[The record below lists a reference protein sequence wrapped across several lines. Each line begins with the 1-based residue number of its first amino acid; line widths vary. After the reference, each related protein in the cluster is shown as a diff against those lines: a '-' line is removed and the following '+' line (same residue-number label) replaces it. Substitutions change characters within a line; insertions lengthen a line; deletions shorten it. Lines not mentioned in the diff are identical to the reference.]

1 MHGLTALLLTAI
13 ASEHLKKQN
22 VSRNIKVSVMK
33 TALII
38 LEEIPENTGL
48 YLVEADEDIIEI
60 LKTAHGHY
68 VNGCNNTP
76 EQDRAVDIVNLMLGP
91 RTDDNLAWASESNI
105 PHEYVGMYYQCN
117 VDADVPLI
125 PEKQIDLVV
134 RTGFFL

>member
-1 MHGLTALLLTAI
+1 
-13 ASEHLKKQN
+13 
-22 VSRNIKVSVMK
+22 MK

-38 LEEIPENTGL
+38 LEEIPENTSL
-48 YLVEADEDIIEI
+48 FLVEASDEVIEI
-60 LKTAHGHY
+60 LKTAHGRY
-68 VNGCNNTP
+68 VNGCDNTQ
-76 EQDRAVDIVNLMLGP
+76 EQEYAVNAVNLMLGS
-91 RTDDNLAWASESNI
+91 RTDDNLSWASESGI

>member
-1 MHGLTALLLTAI
+1 
-13 ASEHLKKQN
+13 
-22 VSRNIKVSVMK
+22 MK

-68 VNGCNNTP
+68 VNGCDNTP
-76 EQDRAVDIVNLMLGP
+76 EQDHAVNIVNLMLGP
-91 RTDDNLAWASESNI
+91 RTDDNLKWANESNI

-117 VDADVPLI
+117 VDDKAPLI

>member
-1 MHGLTALLLTAI
+1 
-13 ASEHLKKQN
+13 
-22 VSRNIKVSVMK
+22 MK

-48 YLVEADEDIIEI
+48 YLVEADDETAEI

-68 VNGCNNTP
+68 VNGCDNTP
-76 EQDRAVDIVNLMLGP
+76 EQDYAVDAVNLMLGP
-91 RTDDNLAWASESNI
+91 RTDDNLKWAQESGI
-105 PHEYVGMYYQCN
+105 PHELVGMYYQCN
-117 VDADVPLI
+117 VDDKAPLI

>member
-22 VSRNIKVSVMK
+22 VNRNIKVSVMK

>member
-1 MHGLTALLLTAI
+1 
-13 ASEHLKKQN
+13 
-22 VSRNIKVSVMK
+22 MK

-60 LKTAHGHY
+60 LKIAHGHY

>member
-1 MHGLTALLLTAI
+1 
-13 ASEHLKKQN
+13 
-22 VSRNIKVSVMK
+22 MK

-76 EQDRAVDIVNLMLGP
+76 EQDRAVDIVNLMLGS
-91 RTDDNLAWASESNI
+91 RTDDNLKWANESNI

-117 VDADVPLI
+117 VDSKVPLI